1 MVDNRGSKTAVVIDL
16 KQNST
21 LWEDFYDR
29 VLVESRKDEPRESI
43 ESVRKR
49 LARRTAIASR
59 R

>member
-16 KQNST
+16 KQNSS

-29 VLVESRKDEPRESI
+29 VLVESRKEEPRESL
-43 ESVRKR
+43 ESVKKR
-49 LARRTAIASR
+49 LARRSSLASR